1 MTAWEPTPRP
11 LDVFLR
17 SPVSC
22 GAHSHA
28 DTVYYSTTSGAGVF
42 NTGTMGWVAGING
55 RHGART
61 ERLTRLITTTML
73 TEFAKGPAGLAHPA
87 RGR

>member
-1 MTAWEPTPRP
+1 MA
-11 LDVFLR
+11 V
-17 SPVSC
+17 
-22 GAHSHA
+22 
-28 DTVYYSTTSGAGVF
+28 
-42 NTGTMGWVAGING
+42 TG
-55 RHGART
+55 RRT